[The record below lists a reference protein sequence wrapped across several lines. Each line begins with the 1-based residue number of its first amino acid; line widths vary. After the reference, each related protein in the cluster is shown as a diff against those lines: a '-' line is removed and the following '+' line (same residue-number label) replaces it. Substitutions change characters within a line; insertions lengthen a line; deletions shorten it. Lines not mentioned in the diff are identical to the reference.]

1 VVIVAKKLNSH
12 FIVVSVIV
20 TSVKNIDFLKLIAAV
35 KNRSELH
42 WEVIRP
48 KRLWL

>member
-1 VVIVAKKLNSH
+1 VAKKLNSH
-12 FIVVSVIV
+12 FIAASAIV

-35 KNRSELH
+35 KNRPELH

-48 KRLWL
+48 RRLWL